1 MKLKDGFVLHELGG
15 NTVVVAV
22 DKRAEE
28 FNGMIT
34 LNETAVEIWKL
45 LNDDTTEEE
54 VASAMAELFEGD
66 ASFIAQDVH
75 RFVEQLREN
84 DLLEE

>member
-45 LNDDTTEEE
+45 LKDDTTEEQ
-54 VASAMAELFEGD
+54 VASAMAELFDGD

>member
-34 LNETAVEIWKL
+34 LN
-45 LNDDTTEEE
+45 
-54 VASAMAELFEGD
+54 
-66 ASFIAQDVH
+66 
-75 RFVEQLREN
+75 
-84 DLLEE
+84 

>member
-45 LNDDTTEEE
+45 LKDDTTEEE

-66 ASFIAQDVH
+66 ASFIALVVH